1 MTNIIRIDEID
12 SKILGALI
20 KDARTKI
27 TEIAKSCGLSS
38 TAIVNR
44 IKRLKNEGVIEG
56 SVLFWDMS
64 VLGFLYPASI
74 GLNLDSSQYPR
85 VIKIIEEQ
93 TNVIILSQSI
103 GKHDLTVFLIA
114 KNLLDIDKLKQL
126 IASRAWVRKI
136 SINLWTTPHFHFGNV
151 EIKAH
156 RA

>member
-1 MTNIIRIDEID
+1 MDA
-12 SKILGALI
+12 KILRALI

-27 TEIAKSCGLSS
+27 KEIAKNCGLSS

-44 IKRLKNEGVIEG
+44 IKRLKTEGVIEG

-74 GLNLDSSQYPR
+74 GINLDSSQYSK

-93 TNVIILSQSI
+93 TNVIILSHSI

-114 KNLLDIDKLKQL
+114 KNLMNIDQLKQI
-126 IASRAWVRKI
+126 IAARAWVRKI